1 MKPVRAL
8 ALLPMTLPAL
18 AQYAGPA
25 ILSRGDA
32 PVTMAGAQISFRPF
46 ATITGI
52 YTTGLAGVTVA
63 NAQGELAS
71 AEAYG
76 ISLAGGISGAHNW
89 RGTHLGLDYRCAI
102 SDYSKATFYDSVD
115 QSLALG
121 LSHQFTR
128 HIQLTLREAGGMFSQ
143 GNPTVGLSSTVP
155 FDPSTSYVPTATFY
169 DNRTVYFTSQA
180 DLTIQKSAR
189 LSFDLGSD
197 VFLTHY
203 RSAALYGV
211 NGQTARG
218 DMQYRWSRTTTIGV
232 NYTFTHYGYTRIL
245 SDTVLHGASLTYA
258 TRLSRYL
265 ELSGYAGFLREE
277 TKFIQN
283 IPIDPAIASLLGI
296 GQGTVLTH
304 QIHYLPNLAGR
315 LSRTF
320 QHGVV
325 YLSGAEGMTPGNGLF
340 LASKMRTAMA
350 GYGYT
355 GLKRWSLNTSVS
367 YNSAYSIGNFSG
379 NYGVITG
386 AFSMSHP
393 IARSVSLVASYT
405 AYQYRS
411 TSFNN
416 YNRLLYTAS
425 LGIGFAP
432 GELPLRV
439 W

>member
-1 MKPVRAL
+1 LKPVRAL
-8 ALLPMTLPAL
+8 VLLPLALPAL

-32 PVTMAGAQISFRPF
+32 PVAMAGSQITFRPF
-46 ATITGI
+46 VTVAGI
-52 YTTGLAGVTVA
+52 YTTGLAGVSAT
-63 NAQGELAS
+63 NAQGLLAS
-71 AEAYG
+71 TAACG
-76 ISLAGGISGAHNW
+76 ISIAGGVSGAHTW
-89 RGTHLGLDYRCAI
+89 RGTHLGLDYRAGF
-102 SDYSKATFYDSVD
+102 SHYSQATFYDSVD

-128 HIQLTLREAGGMFSQ
+128 HIHLTLRESGGMFSQ

-155 FDPSTSYVPTATFY
+155 FDPSTSYVPTTTFY

-189 LSFDLGSD
+189 LSFDLGGD
-197 VFLTHY
+197 LFLTHY

-218 DMQYRWSRTTTIGV
+218 DIQYRWTRTTTIGV
-232 NYTFTHYGYTRIL
+232 NYTFSHYGYTRIL
-245 SDTVLHGASLTYA
+245 SDTDIHGVALTYA
-258 TRLSRYL
+258 TRFSRRL
-265 ELSGYAGFLREE
+265 ELSGYAGVQREE

-296 GQGTVLTH
+296 SQGTILTH
-304 QIHYLPNLAGR
+304 QIQHSPNLAGR

-325 YLSGAEGMTPGNGLF
+325 YLSGAEGITPGNGLF
-340 LASKMRTAMA
+340 LTSKMKTAMA

-367 YNSAYSIGNFSG
+367 YNSGFSVGNIAG
-379 NYGVITG
+379 NYGTIAG
-386 AFSMSHP
+386 AFNMSHP
-393 IARSVSLVASYT
+393 IVRSMNLVATYT

-411 TSFNN
+411 SNFSN
-416 YNRLLYTAS
+416 YNRLYYQVS
-425 LGIGFAP
+425 LGVGFAP